1 MALVLVLDLVLVL
14 GFSKTTSQLSLLGI
28 VMTTVAVC
36 PREHP
41 GGSDDGLD
49 G

>member
-1 MALVLVLDLVLVL
+1 MALGLVLDLVLVL
-14 GFSKTTSQLSLLGI
+14 GFSMTTSQLSLLGI

-36 PREHP
+36 PGEHP